1 MTSSSVN
8 EINCKLSSTLTSSN
22 GINRATLSSIN
33 EITTLVNGITTFV
46 KPTPSSQ
53 SIANNTSCVENS
65 SSWPIIGVGFLLF
78 TNLITVIV
86 FIISCLWILKRKHK
100 KS

>member
-8 EINCKLSSTLTSSN
+8 EINCKLSSTLTSSI

-53 SIANNTSCVENS
+53 SIANNSEWSEVTTL
-65 SSWPIIGVGFLLF
+65 IAG
-78 TNLITVIV
+78 NLKQCH
-86 FIISCLWILKRKHK
+86 ISYF
-100 KS
+100 